1 MVITGGTSG
10 KPVDVNNEN
19 ELLVRAI
26 VETELEHSS
35 AKQGT
40 AFSWVSSDS
49 DIDAGDTRLFI
60 KNTSIT
66 PLILDRA
73 TFSPAN
79 VDCVWS
85 VNLGK
90 TTTTPTGTVVT
101 GANISQ
107 SGSVAE
113 ALAYDDETAVIDG
126 TPIDYVTTET
136 TGNLQHS
143 LDGVILKKGHYIQIN
158 QETESASGRVVVIGH
173 YANPD

>member
-10 KPVDVNNEN
+10 KPADVNNEN

-26 VETELEHSS
+26 TETELEHSS
-35 AKQGT
+35 GKLGT
-40 AFSWVSSDS
+40 AFSWVSADS

-79 VDCVWS
+79 VACSWS
-85 VNLGK
+85 INLGK
-90 TTTTPTGTVVT
+90 ATTTPTGTVVT
-101 GANISQ
+101 AVNISQ
-107 SGSVAE
+107 SGAVAE
-113 ALAYDDETAVIDG
+113 SLAYDDETAVADG
-126 TPIDYVTTET
+126 LPVDYVTTET
-136 TGNLQHS
+136 TGNVQHN

-158 QETESASGRVVVIGH
+158 QETESTSGRVVIIGH